1 MSDDLLRWSDLPV
14 ALWPTQPCV
23 SRLVRRFVAVLREFM
38 DWFLG
43 MTTWECSLA
52 ASLLGTLPL
61 QPSCTP
67 APPTFQFRGSSRSC
81 FCTAVCARMLR
92 AYVVAHRYVYG
103 QEVQAI
109 ATAQDDDLVIWK
121 KVQCC
126 VATTV
131 TLTAHSEERCAMQAS
146 NNPVIPGPPPS
157 LSVVGFRDP
166 MVQWQPDQQQYR
178 MLLGSGIRN
187 SHGTSLMYTATDLDG
202 PWSYR
207 YAGWRQGV
215 VPGGTDPSGLCGVAV
230 TNT

>member
-1 MSDDLLRWSDLPV
+1 
-14 ALWPTQPCV
+14 
-23 SRLVRRFVAVLREFM
+23 
-38 DWFLG
+38 
-43 MTTWECSLA
+43 
-52 ASLLGTLPL
+52 
-61 QPSCTP
+61 
-67 APPTFQFRGSSRSC
+67 
-81 FCTAVCARMLR
+81 MLR
-92 AYVVAHRYVYG
+92 AYVGARRYVYG

-215 VPGGTDPSGLCGVAV
+215 VPGGTDPSGLCGGQSRIRERVVQPTVGGIAGTPVGMSARFHNGAV
-230 TNT
+230 GIHDHGCRTRKQRV